1 MFASFPILLIPGL
14 LCSARLYG
22 PQIPPVTIADHT
34 RDANIADIARRILAD
49 APAALSSGGPFHG
62 RLHRLRG
69 LASGGGSRGQAC
81 APRHLGARADVPEQ
95 TKGRYALIELA
106 RTKGL
111 RAVNNFLFPLIVH
124 ESRNDDRGLRPIVDS
139 MAEDAGVEA
148 FVRQQT
154 ATWVAPIRVP
164 ICRRSAVPP
173 SLSSAIPTRSLRP
186 TSPGK

>member
-1 MFASFPILLIPGL
+1 MVATSNKLWLVSGTGDRQLSYASYIPSKMRSHEVA
-14 LCSARLYG
+14 SACCR
-22 PQIPPVTIADHT
+22 A
-34 RDANIADIARRILAD
+34 
-49 APAALSSGGPFHG
+49 AALSSGGPFHG